1 MVTVFQQNII
11 LFAIA
16 TIIILLL
23 TGWIM
28 YLHFRFNRLVQTV
41 HKDNI
46 EKTLI
51 EIYSYLEKN
60 HKQNIEISSHLKML
74 DRKIH
79 TSPRGLGLIMF
90 KAFDGMK
97 SGGTNSF
104 ALALVNEKGDGAILS
119 TLHSRDRVNV
129 YSKQIQGFKS
139 NVMLTEEEVQA
150 LTKAQNS
157 LSL

>member
-16 TIIILLL
+16 TTIILLL

>member
-16 TIIILLL
+16 SAIVLLL
-23 TGWIM
+23 TGWIA
-28 YLHFRFNRLVQTV
+28 YLHFRFNRLVKTA

-46 EKTLI
+46 EKSLV

-60 HKQNIEISSHLKML
+60 HKQNFEIVSHLKVL
-74 DRKIH
+74 DKKIH

-104 ALALVNEKGDGAILS
+104 ALALLNEKGNGAILS

-129 YSKQIQGFKS
+129 YSKEIQNFKS
-139 NVMLTEEEVQA
+139 NVMLTEEEQQA